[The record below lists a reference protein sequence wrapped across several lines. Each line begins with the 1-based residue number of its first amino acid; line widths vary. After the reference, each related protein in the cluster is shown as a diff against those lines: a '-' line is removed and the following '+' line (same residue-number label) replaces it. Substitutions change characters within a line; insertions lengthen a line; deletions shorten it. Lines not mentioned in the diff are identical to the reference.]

1 MSSLQHNHEQVSQ
14 MHGQQLLHPL
24 SLRHSPVSQP
34 RCLSILQRPD
44 GRLSA
49 LLGRQHM
56 YFLFY
61 WLNCRRWMFGGQ
73 RMRGSCSGD
82 AKYRKVEGKMCEVQ
96 YQLLQ
101 RKSCWRGLLVPY
113 WAFGRTV
120 LHHCGRLHLHS
131 HGKWNSFLFIL
142 QSIGKLQVY
151 CLTISLY
158 LQWWICLR
166 IRSMRSNLRRR
177 LRDWLKM
184 RRRKPQRR
192 GRMFLDLRSVNILP
206 VLLQLN
212 HLYVLVSVC
221 GPISQHYPHIDSE
234 KRRLSSGNICLSTW
248 TRPFSSQ
255 QLRLPKLLFV
265 LVQHFQPLSRRL
277 EL

>member
-1 MSSLQHNHEQVSQ
+1 MPGLQHSHEQVPQ
-14 MHGQQLLHPL
+14 MHGQQLLH
-24 SLRHSPVSQP
+24 SLPHRYSHVIKQQ
-34 RCLSILQRPD
+34 CLYPLQRSD
-44 GRLSA
+44 GRLPA

-61 WLNCRRWMFGGQ
+61 WLNCRRWLFGCQ
-73 RMRGSCSGD
+73 WMRGSCSGNVN
-82 AKYRKVEGKMCEVQ
+82 YRKVEGKVCEVQ

-101 RKSCWRGLLVPY
+101 IKSCWRGLLVPY
-113 WAFGRTV
+113 WAFGRTI

-131 HGKWNSFLFIL
+131 HAKRNSFLFIL
-142 QSIGKLQVY
+142 QSSVKLQIY
-151 CLTISLY
+151 CRTINLSL
-158 LQWWICLR
+158 QRWICLQ
-166 IRSMRSNLRRR
+166 IRSLRSNLRRR
-177 LRDWLKM
+177 LCDWLKM

-192 GRMFLDLRSVNILP
+192 GRMFINLRSVNILP

-234 KRRLSSGNICLSTW
+234 KRRLSSGNICPSTW

-265 LVQHFQPLSRRL
+265 LVQHFQPLSRWL